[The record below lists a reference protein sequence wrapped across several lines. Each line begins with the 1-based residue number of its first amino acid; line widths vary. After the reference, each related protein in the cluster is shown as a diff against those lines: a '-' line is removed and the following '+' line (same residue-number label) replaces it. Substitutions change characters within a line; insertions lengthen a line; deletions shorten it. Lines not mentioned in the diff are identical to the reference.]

1 MRELEKEYGD
11 RVDFVVV
18 SAEETAR
25 RTDEIERF
33 GFTDLKHG
41 LVAFDAEGNPEVKIP
56 GHQFGREE
64 IERAVQDVLPAGS

>member
-1 MRELEKEYGD
+1 MGELAKDYEGSVE
-11 RVDFVVV
+11 FNII

-25 RTDEIERF
+25 RPDEIEAY

-41 LVAFDAEGNPEVKIP
+41 LVGFSTDGEALIKMP

-64 IERAVQDVLPAGS
+64 IEAAVTQLLSGS